1 MTKVESAIMA
11 AIAKH
16 QPCAKRLIVETL
28 HEFPPG
34 TVDRCI
40 NKLAMEG
47 KIVDHGHRCKGRWA
61 IAGAEIE
68 LRVGKKKKD
77 PPPPP
82 TNVAPGRL
90 VSKMDGVWVPPKTL
104 LRQDAQDSNACMSLD
119 HGVRK
124 PYTGRPLT
132 LGVRVK

>member
-1 MTKVESAIMA
+1 MTKVESAILT

-34 TVDRCI
+34 TVERCI
-40 NKLAMEG
+40 YKLAKEE

-68 LRVGKKKKD
+68 LQVGKKKKD
-77 PPPPP
+77 PAPAPV
-82 TNVAPGRL
+82 NVVPGRL

-119 HGVRK
+119 QGVRK

-132 LGVRVK
+132 LGVRIK